1 MKITKKKAYLAA
13 SGAILLLIG
22 AYISLSPA
30 EYLGQFG
37 VGATG
42 NVNFYSDLRSMGGSL
57 LVFGLVALAG
67 AFKKHIEGS
76 AILMST
82 IVFAA
87 YGVFRITAIAMDGMP
102 GGAILGAAAIEIV
115 FALMGLA
122 LMSSS
127 QKKLATT

>member
-1 MKITKKKAYLAA
+1 MKITKKKSYLAA
-13 SGAILLLIG
+13 SGVILLLVG
-22 AYISLSPA
+22 AYISLSPT

-42 NVNFYSDLRSMGGSL
+42 NINFYSDLRSMGGSL
-57 LVFGLVALAG
+57 LAFGLVALVG
-67 AFKKHIEGS
+67 ALRKRFEES

-87 YGVFRITAIAMDGMP
+87 YGAFRITAIAMDGVP

-122 LMSSS
+122 LIGSS
-127 QKKLATT
+127 QKKLVTA